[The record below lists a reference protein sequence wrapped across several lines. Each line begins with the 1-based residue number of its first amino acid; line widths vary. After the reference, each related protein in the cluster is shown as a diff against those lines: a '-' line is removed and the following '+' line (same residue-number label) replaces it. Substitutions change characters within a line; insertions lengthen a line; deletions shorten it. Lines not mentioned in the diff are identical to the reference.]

1 MPSDSVTTICSMLS
15 AAGYGGLF
23 LSGDRRV
30 ADAVWQNGQ
39 NRIFL
44 EQIVRDHSHSDL
56 ERFLA
61 SEVLYEKALD
71 YPSAEWR
78 DILAYLYARAL
89 AISGDPSGKFQIP
102 GNQWGF
108 MYHLEARGVRDD
120 GVLAVHLL
128 AAGEQAIPHLS
139 RLLENPNPIFYEGS
153 QEATLGNSLRYR
165 VKDAAAYFIG
175 RITGI
180 PVRFHE
186 NIPDRDAEIEALKA
200 VLKKHVHE

>member
-1 MPSDSVTTICSMLS
+1 MPSDSVTTICSILT

-23 LSGDRRV
+23 LSGDRRL

-44 EQIVRDHSHSDL
+44 EQIVRDRSHSDL

-61 SEVLYEKALD
+61 SEVLYEKAPD
-71 YPSAEWR
+71 YPPAEWR
-78 DILAYLYARAL
+78 DVLAYLYAQAL
-89 AISGDPSGKFQIP
+89 AITGDPSGPFQIP

-108 MYHLEARGVRDD
+108 MYYSDAQGIQDD
-120 GVLAVHLL
+120 EVLAMRLL
-128 AAGEQAIPHLS
+128 AAGDPAIPHLS

-165 VKDAAAYFIG
+165 VKDAAAYFVG
-175 RITGI
+175 RITGV

-186 NIPDRDAEIEALKA
+186 NIPDRDAEIEALKT
-200 VLKKHVHE
+200 VLEKKTYD